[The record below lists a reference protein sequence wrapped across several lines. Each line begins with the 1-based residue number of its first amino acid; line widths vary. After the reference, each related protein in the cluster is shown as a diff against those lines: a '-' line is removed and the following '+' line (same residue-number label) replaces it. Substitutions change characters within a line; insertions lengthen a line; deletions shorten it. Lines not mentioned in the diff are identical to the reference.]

1 MLPCLLAAIV
11 GAGGPSGVL
20 TLKTDQMEITLGSEA
35 SWTIMT
41 LEYDGT
47 PLIIKAGGQGAVIR
61 PAGADWI
68 GGAMSGGVEQVGELT
83 IAADGQPVQL
93 PTAEPVQS
101 NNILIRKTSTLAT
114 IEHTAETTVEADL
127 IVQTHTFVAT
137 EDIEL
142 GSFYCFIYSVAPTTT
157 HWMAQ
162 PVSGAMMD
170 GECKSEGGHAA
181 NKPVRWLAQYDASA
195 AKGLICY
202 YPTPFTG
209 PGSFSAVWDQESYHK
224 FLAQPLTGKIE
235 KGTQLSYTMV
245 MKMFSANEDQWQTA
259 ASEAVAA
266 LEQRFPPSAEA
277 AQAPVE
283 RLYDEGVPEQG
294 FFTLQTAS
302 YQVIF
307 QAESAWT
314 IDEIHYG
321 GEPLAGPTGHYGTVL
336 VPEGGKWIGTGHTE
350 GGREIVHSVKL
361 TVDGQETPIQVGT
374 AVEGHDIELIKTST
388 IHKFDATHAIT
399 IKDDEIVERA
409 QLTATEDHDLSIMY
423 LFMHCWP
430 SETTKWIAEL
440 PDGEIIEGLL
450 ESDKDHAV
458 DQDARWVAQ
467 YHPDRNLGLLCYTP
481 KIATTETSKSFIWD
495 QEHYHKYYV
504 QHNRGMSFAEGDELD
519 FTMVVKIVPGET
531 GDWEATKAA
540 AADLAERYPHVDDEE
555 DEGDG

>member
-1 MLPCLLAAIV
+1 M
-11 GAGGPSGVL
+11 L

-245 MKMFSANEDQWQTA
+245 MKMFSAKSLREARSVISSAHINYDTLFDWIYENLPTVLDHPSELAEGLDALSRADMFQTRGKTSQDYRLLKYMFNSMTGGVSMA
-259 ASEAVAA
+259 RRKSEGAGLLKLVAA
-266 LEQRFPPSAEA
+266 TVQSLGYPLNDFMIMETKDGVEIKPVKYLKNDWRKVNTAFKGIGAEYL
-277 AQAPVE
+277 
-283 RLYDEGVPEQG
+283 R
-294 FFTLQTAS
+294 
-302 YQVIF
+302 
-307 QAESAWT
+307 
-314 IDEIHYG
+314 
-321 GEPLAGPTGHYGTVL
+321 
-336 VPEGGKWIGTGHTE
+336 GTGRWRLPYFRPPGLKWRYIKTYHSRRRLRSVADKVAQLCHI
-350 GGREIVHSVKL
+350 GRKEAIAEVI
-361 TVDGQETPIQVGT
+361 P
-374 AVEGHDIELIKTST
+374 LIKV
-388 IHKFDATHAIT
+388 IY
-399 IKDDEIVERA
+399 KDDK
-409 QLTATEDHDLSIMY
+409 TM
-423 LFMHCWP
+423 
-430 SETTKWIAEL
+430 
-440 PDGEIIEGLL
+440 GE
-450 ESDKDHAV
+450 
-458 DQDARWVAQ
+458 
-467 YHPDRNLGLLCYTP
+467 
-481 KIATTETSKSFIWD
+481 
-495 QEHYHKYYV
+495 
-504 QHNRGMSFAEGDELD
+504 
-519 FTMVVKIVPGET
+519 
-531 GDWEATKAA
+531 
-540 AADLAERYPHVDDEE
+540 DLANWLELEKNEVDWLKK
-555 DEGDG
+555 G